1 MAELYKDLGL
11 TTEEY
16 KKIKKILG
24 RKPTDV
30 ELSMYSVM
38 WSEHCSYK
46 SSKPILKM
54 FPTKGPR
61 VLQGPG
67 ENAGI
72 IDIGDG
78 LAIAMKIESH
88 NHPSA
93 IEPYQGAA
101 TGVGGILRDIFTMG
115 ARPIAVLDPLYFGD
129 LKNDRTKYLFEEVV
143 AGIAGYGN
151 CTGVPT
157 IAGNVYFEDCYT
169 GNPLVNVM
177 AVGLMRKDKITKGI
191 ASGEGNVVIVFGNKT
206 GRDGIGGVS
215 VLASQEFTEES
226 AEKRPSVQVGDPFT
240 EKLLIEASLEL
251 INNNLVVGLQDFGGA
266 GLTCA
271 TCETASRANTGMEI
285 DVRLVEQREPNMEAF
300 EIMVSESQ
308 ERMLAITTV
317 ENRDRVL
324 QIVKKWGLDGGVIGH
339 VTGDGMLRVKDNGE
353 VVGEM
358 PARSLADEAIQYDR
372 PAKKPVYLKEVQAFD
387 ARSVK
392 HPADIQKTFTTLLNS
407 PNLCSRHWVYEQ
419 YDHMVQT
426 NTAIMPGGDAGVLRI
441 KGTNKAIALTV
452 DGNGRYCYLDPY
464 VGAQIAVAEAAR
476 NVVATGAQPLAI
488 TDCLNFGN
496 PEKPENF
503 WQFREAVLGMSEAC
517 AKLETPVV
525 GGNVSFYNEWQKGAI
540 YPTPVVGM
548 LGLIED
554 VNKRMTAG
562 FKKPGHVIGIFG
574 ETLPELGGSE
584 YLKVIHKKVAGK
596 CPVLDFGREQRLYA
610 VILEAIKLGLID
622 TAHDLSEG
630 GLAVALAESCMLSG
644 LGASINAQKGKIHHL
659 ETNEWLFSESQ
670 SRMLVSLPEKSMFL
684 LDRVAHSHGVPLMY
698 IGRVG
703 GDKLVIDDILKI
715 PVEEM
720 TQAWRGS
727 LKCLIS

>member
-1 MAELYKDLGL
+1 MAELYQELGL
-11 TTEEY
+11 TKEEY
-16 KKIKKILG
+16 TKIKKILG
-24 RKPTDV
+24 REPSVV

-46 SSKPILKM
+46 SSKPVLKM

-61 VLQGPG
+61 ILQGPG

-115 ARPIAVLDPLYFGD
+115 ARPIALLDPLYFGE
-129 LKNDRTKYLFEEVV
+129 LTNDRTKYLFEEVV

-157 IAGNVYFEDCYT
+157 IAGSVNFEECYE

-177 AVGLMRKDKITKGI
+177 AVGLMRRDKITKGI

-226 AEKRPSVQVGDPFT
+226 AAKRPSVQVGDPFT

-251 INNNLVVGLQDFGGA
+251 IDNKLVVGLQDFGGA

-271 TCETASRANTGMEI
+271 TSETASRASTGMEI

-308 ERMLAITTV
+308 ERMLAICTP
-317 ENRDRVL
+317 ENKEKVL
-324 QIVKKWGLDGGVIGH
+324 AICRKWGLDAGVIGH
-339 VTGDGMLRVKDNGE
+339 VTGDGQLRVKDNGE
-353 VVGEM
+353 VVGDM

-372 PAKKPVYLKEVQAFD
+372 PTKKPEYLAKVQAFD
-387 ARSVK
+387 ARAVK
-392 HPADIQKTFTTLLNS
+392 HPADMAKTMMALLQS
-407 PNLCSRHWVYEQ
+407 PNICSRHWVYEQ

-426 NTAIMPGGDAGVLRI
+426 NTAVLPGGDAAVLRL
-441 KGTNKAIALTV
+441 KGTKKGIALSV

-464 VGAQIAVAEAAR
+464 VGAEIAVAEAAR
-476 NVVATGAQPLAI
+476 NVVATGAQPLAV

-540 YPTPVVGM
+540 FPTPVVGM
-548 LGLIED
+548 LGLID
-554 VNKRMTAG
+554 DIDKRMTAD
-562 FKKPGHVIGIFG
+562 FKKEGHVIAVIG

-584 YLKVIHKKVAGK
+584 YLKVVHKKIAGRPPALNLAK
-596 CPVLDFGREQRLYA
+596 EISLHKA
-610 VILEAIKLGLID
+610 VLEAIKLGLIKS
-622 TAHDLSEG
+622 AHDLSEG
-630 GLAVALAESCMLSG
+630 GLGIALAESCMLGG
-644 LGASINAQKGKIHHL
+644 LGASINAGKGKIHHL
-659 ETNEWLFSESQ
+659 EMNEWLWSETQ
-670 SRMLVSLPEKSMFL
+670 SRMLVSLAEKSMFL
-684 LDRVAHSHGVPLMY
+684 LDRVAHTHRVQISY

-703 GDKLVIDDILKI
+703 GNDLVIDDILDI
-715 PVEEM
+715 PVKEM
-720 TQAWRGS
+720 NQAWRGS
-727 LKCLIS
+727 LNCLIS

>member
-1 MAELYKDLGL
+1 MAELYQDLGL
-11 TTEEY
+11 TKEEY
-16 KKIKKILG
+16 DKIKKILG
-24 RKPTDV
+24 REPTVV

-46 SSKPILKM
+46 SSKPVLKM

-61 VLQGPG
+61 ILQGPG
-67 ENAGI
+67 ENAGV

-78 LAIAMKIESH
+78 LAVAMKIESH

-115 ARPIAVLDPLYFGD
+115 ARPIALLDPLYFGE
-129 LKNDRTKYLFEEVV
+129 LTNDRTKYLFEEVV

-157 IAGNVYFEDCYT
+157 VAGSVNFEECYE

-177 AVGLMRKDKITKGI
+177 AVGLMRRDKITKGI

-215 VLASQEFTEES
+215 VLASQEFTEAS
-226 AEKRPSVQVGDPFT
+226 AAKRPSVQVGDPFT

-251 INNNLVVGLQDFGGA
+251 IDNKLVVGLQDFGGA

-271 TCETASRANTGMEI
+271 TSETASRASTGMEI

-308 ERMLAITTV
+308 ERMLAICTP
-317 ENRDRVL
+317 ENKEKVL
-324 QIVKKWGLDGGVIGH
+324 AICRKWGLDAGVIGH
-339 VTGDGMLRVKDNGE
+339 VTGDGRLRVKDNGE
-353 VVGEM
+353 VVGDM

-372 PAKKPVYLKEVQAFD
+372 PAKKPEYLAKVQAFD
-387 ARSVK
+387 ARAVK
-392 HPADIQKTFTTLLNS
+392 HPADVAKTMMDLLES
-407 PNLCSRHWVYEQ
+407 PNICSRHWVYEQ

-426 NTAIMPGGDAGVLRI
+426 NTAVLPGGDAAVLRL
-441 KGTNKAIALTV
+441 KGTTKGIALSV

-464 VGAQIAVAEAAR
+464 VGAEIAVAEAAR
-476 NVVATGAQPLAI
+476 NVVAAGAKPLAV

-540 YPTPVVGM
+540 FPTPVVGM

-554 VNKRMTAG
+554 IDKRMTAG
-562 FKKPGHVIGIFG
+562 FKKAGHVIAVIG

-584 YLKVIHKKVAGK
+584 YLKVVHKKVAGR
-596 CPVLDFGREQRLYA
+596 PPALDIAKELNLHKA
-610 VILEAIKLGLID
+610 VLEAIKLGLIKS
-622 TAHDLSEG
+622 AHDLSEG
-630 GLAVALAESCMLSG
+630 GLGIALAESCMLG
-644 LGASINAQKGKIHHL
+644 GIGASINADKGKIRHL
-659 ETNEWLFSESQ
+659 ETNEWLWSETQ
-670 SRMLVSLPEKSMFL
+670 SRMLVSLAEKSMFL
-684 LDRVAHSHGVPLMY
+684 LDRVAHTNRVPISY

-703 GDKLVIDDILKI
+703 GDDLVIDDILDI
-715 PVEEM
+715 AVEEM
-720 TQAWRGS
+720 NQAWRGS
-727 LKCLIS
+727 LNCLIS

>member
-1 MAELYKDLGL
+1 MSELYEDLGL
-11 TTEEY
+11 TKEEY
-16 KKIKKILG
+16 TKIKKILK
-24 RKPTDV
+24 REPTNV

-46 SSKPILKM
+46 SSRPVLKG

-61 VLQGPG
+61 ILQGPG

-93 IEPYQGAA
+93 IEPFQGAA

-115 ARPIAVLDPLYFGD
+115 ARPIALLDPLYFGE
-129 LKNDRTKYLFEEVV
+129 LTNDRVKYLFEGVV
-143 AGIAGYGN
+143 EGIAGYGN

-157 IAGNVYFEDCYT
+157 IAGSVNFEECYE

-177 AVGLMRKDKITKGI
+177 AVGLMQKNKITKGI
-191 ASGEGNVVIVFGNKT
+191 ASGEGNIVIVFGNKT

-215 VLASQEFTEES
+215 VLASQTFTAES
-226 AEKRPSVQVGDPFT
+226 ATKRPSVQVGDPFT
-240 EKLLIEASLEL
+240 EKLCIEASLEL
-251 INNNLVVGLQDFGGA
+251 IENKLVVGLQDFGGA

-271 TCETASRANTGMEI
+271 TCETASRADMGMEI

-308 ERMLAITTV
+308 ERMLAICTP
-317 ENRDRVL
+317 ENQDKVL
-324 QIVKKWGLDGGVIGH
+324 AICRKWGLDAGVIGK
-339 VTGDGMLRVKDNGE
+339 VTNDGLLRVKDNGV

-358 PARSLADEAIQYDR
+358 PAHSLADEAIMYNR
-372 PAKKPVYLKEVQAFD
+372 PSKKPEYLAKVNAFD
-387 ARSVK
+387 ARKVE
-392 HPADIQKTFTTLLNS
+392 HPADIQDTLLKLVTS
-407 PNLCSRHWVYEQ
+407 PNLCGRQWVYEQ

-426 NTAIMPGGDAGVLRI
+426 NTAVLPGSDAGVLRI
-441 KGTNKAIALTV
+441 KGTNKAIALSV
-452 DGNGRYCYLDPY
+452 DGNGRYCYLNPF

-476 NVVATGAQPLAI
+476 NVVASGATPLAI

-503 WQFREAVLGMSEAC
+503 WQFKEAVKGMAEAC
-517 AKLETPVV
+517 TIMGTPVT
-525 GGNVSFYNEWQKGAI
+525 GGNVSFYNEWQEGAI

-554 VNKRMTAG
+554 AGKRMTTA
-562 FKKPGHVIGIFG
+562 FKKEGHVIAVLG
-574 ETLPELGGSE
+574 ETYAELGGSE
-584 YLKVIHKKVAGK
+584 YLKVIHGKVEGK
-596 CPVLDFGREQRLYA
+596 CPALDLKKEMTLHTA
-610 VILEAIKLGLID
+610 VLEAIKLGLISS
-622 TAHDLSEG
+622 AHDLSEG
-630 GLAVALAESCMLSG
+630 GLGVALAECCMLSG
-644 LGASINAQKGKIHHL
+644 FGARINAEKGKIHHL
-659 ETNEWLFSESQ
+659 EINEWLWSESQ
-670 SRMLVSLPEKSMFL
+670 SRILVSLPERSMFL
-684 LDRVAHSHGVPLMY
+684 FDRVAHTHRLPHTY

-703 GDKLVIDDILKI
+703 GDSIVIDDIINIQVSELT
-715 PVEEM
+715 E
-720 TQAWRGS
+720 AWRGS
-727 LKCLIS
+727 LECLLS

>member
-1 MAELYKDLGL
+1 MAELYEELGL

-24 RKPTDV
+24 REPTVV

-46 SSKPILKM
+46 SSKPVLKM

-61 VLQGPG
+61 ILQGPG

-115 ARPIAVLDPLYFGD
+115 ARPIALLDPLYFGE
-129 LKNDRTKYLFEEVV
+129 LTNDRTKYLFEEVV

-157 IAGNVYFEDCYT
+157 VAGSVNFEECYE

-177 AVGLMRKDKITKGI
+177 AVGLMRRDKITKGI
-191 ASGEGNVVIVFGNKT
+191 ASGTGNYVIVFGNKT

-215 VLASQEFTEES
+215 VLASQEFTEAS
-226 AEKRPSVQVGDPFT
+226 AAKRPSVQVGDPFT

-251 INNNLVVGLQDFGGA
+251 IDNKLVVGLQDFGGA

-271 TCETASRANTGMEI
+271 TCETSSRANTGMEI

-308 ERMLAITTV
+308 ERMLAIATP
-317 ENRDRVL
+317 ENKDKVL
-324 QIVKKWGLDGGVIGH
+324 GVCRKWGLDAGVIGR
-339 VTGDGMLRVKDNGE
+339 VTDDGLLRVKDNGV

-358 PARSLADEAIQYDR
+358 PSRSLADEAIQYER
-372 PAKKPVYLKEVQAFD
+372 PAKKPEYLAKVQAFD
-387 ARSVK
+387 ARTVK
-392 HPADIQKTFTTLLNS
+392 HPADIAKTLLKLIGS
-407 PNLCSRHWVYEQ
+407 PNLSSRHWVYEQ

-426 NTAIMPGGDAGVLRI
+426 NTAVLPGGDAAVLRL
-441 KGTNKAIALTV
+441 KGTNKAISLSV

-464 VGAQIAVAEAAR
+464 VGAEIAVAEAAR
-476 NVVATGAQPLAI
+476 NVVATGAQPLAV

-503 WQFREAVLGMSEAC
+503 WQFREAILGMSEAC
-517 AKLETPVV
+517 VKLDTPVV

-554 VNKRMTAG
+554 VDKRMTAN
-562 FKKPGHVIGIFG
+562 FKKDGHVVAIIG

-584 YLKVIHKKVAGK
+584 YLKIIHNKVAGR
-596 CPVLDFGREQRLYA
+596 PPALDLTKELSLHKA
-610 VILEAIKLGLID
+610 VLEAIKLGLIKS
-622 TAHDLSEG
+622 AHDLSEG
-630 GLAVALAESCMLSG
+630 GLGVALAECCMLG
-644 LGASINAQKGKIHHL
+644 NIGASINAGKGKIHHL
-659 ETNEWLFSESQ
+659 EMNEWLWSETQ
-670 SRMLVSLPEKSMFL
+670 SRMLVSLAEKSMFL
-684 LDRVAHSHGVPLMY
+684 LDRVAHTHRVPVSY
-698 IGRVG
+698 IGRIG
-703 GDKLVIDDILKI
+703 GNDLVIDDILDV
-715 PVEEM
+715 PVKELN
-720 TQAWRGS
+720 QAWRGS

>member
-1 MAELYKDLGL
+1 MAALYEELGL

-16 KKIKKILG
+16 KKIKSILK
-24 RKPTDV
+24 REPTDV

-46 SSKPILKM
+46 SSRPVLKG

-61 VLQGPG
+61 ILQGPG

-78 LAIAMKIESH
+78 MAIAMKIESH

-115 ARPIAVLDPLYFGD
+115 ARPIALLDPLYFGE
-129 LKNDRTKYLFEEVV
+129 LKNDRVKHIFEGVV
-143 AGIAGYGN
+143 EGIAGYGN

-157 IAGNVYFEDCYT
+157 IAGSVNFEECYE

-177 AVGLMRKDKITKGI
+177 AVGLMRQDKITKGI

-215 VLASQEFTEES
+215 VLASQEFTAKS
-226 AEKRPSVQVGDPFT
+226 AAKRPSVQVGDPFT
-240 EKLLIEASLEL
+240 EKLCIEASLEL
-251 INNNLVVGLQDFGGA
+251 IDNDLVVGLQDFGGA

-271 TCETASRANTGMEI
+271 TCETASRADMGMEI

-308 ERMLAITTV
+308 ERMLAICTP
-317 ENRDRVL
+317 ENRERVL
-324 QIVKKWGLDGGVIGH
+324 AVCRRWGLDAGVIGH
-339 VTGDGMLRVKDNGE
+339 VTGDGLLRVKDNGV

-358 PARSLADEAIQYDR
+358 PAHSLADEAILYNR
-372 PAKKPVYLKEVQAFD
+372 PAKKPAYLAEVQGFD
-387 ARSVK
+387 ARAVK
-392 HPADIQKTFTTLLNS
+392 HPKDIGKSLMRLVTS

-426 NTAIMPGGDAGVLRI
+426 NTAVLPGSDAGVLRL
-441 KGTNKAIALTV
+441 KDSKKAIALTV
-452 DGNGRYCYLDPY
+452 DGNGRYCYLDPF

-476 NVVATGAQPLAI
+476 NVVASGAVPLAI

-503 WQFREAVLGMSEAC
+503 WQFKEAVRGMGAAC
-517 AKLETPVV
+517 TAFGTPVT

-548 LGLIED
+548 LGLIDD

-562 FKKPGHVIGIFG
+562 FKKEGHVIAVIG

-584 YLKVIHKKVAGK
+584 YLKVIHKKVAGR
-596 CPVLDFGREQRLYA
+596 CPALDLNKERHMHA
-610 VILEAIKLGLID
+610 VVLEAIKLGLIVS
-622 TAHDLSEG
+622 AHDLSEG
-630 GLAVALAESCMLSG
+630 GLAMALAESCMLSG
-644 LGASINAQKGKIHHL
+644 LGARVSPDSAERSDL
-659 ETNEWLFSESQ
+659 EVNEWLFSESQ

-684 LDRVAHSHGVPLMY
+684 FDRIIHNSRVKHAY

-703 GDKLVIDDILKI
+703 GDDLVIDDILNI
-715 PVEEM
+715 SILEM
-720 TQAWRGS
+720 TKAWRGT
-727 LKCLIS
+727 LECLIS

>member
-1 MAELYKDLGL
+1 MAELYEELGL
-11 TTEEY
+11 TKEEY

-24 RKPTDV
+24 REPTVV

-61 VLQGPG
+61 ILQGPG

-115 ARPIAVLDPLYFGD
+115 ARPIALLDPLYFGE
-129 LKNDRTKYLFEEVV
+129 LTNDRTKYLFEEVV

-157 IAGNVYFEDCYT
+157 VAGSVNFEECYE

-177 AVGLMRKDKITKGI
+177 AVGLMRRDKITKGL
-191 ASGEGNVVIVFGNKT
+191 ASGEGNYVIVFGNKT

-226 AEKRPSVQVGDPFT
+226 ATKRPSVQVGDPFT
-240 EKLLIEASLEL
+240 EKLCIEASLEL
-251 INNNLVVGLQDFGGA
+251 IDNKLVVGLQDFGGA

-271 TCETASRANTGMEI
+271 TSETSSRANTGMEI

-308 ERMLAITTV
+308 ERMLAICTP
-317 ENRDRVL
+317 ENKDKVL
-324 QIVKKWGLDGGVIGH
+324 GVCRKWGLDVGIIGR
-339 VTGDGMLRVKDNGE
+339 VTGDGLLRVKDNGE

-358 PARSLADEAIQYDR
+358 PSRSLADEAIQYER
-372 PAKKPVYLKEVQAFD
+372 PAKKPEYLKKVQAFD
-387 ARSVK
+387 ARTVK
-392 HPADIQKTFTTLLNS
+392 HPTDVAKTLTTLISS
-407 PNLCSRHWVYEQ
+407 PNLASKHWVYEQ

-426 NTAIMPGGDAGVLRI
+426 NTAVLPGGDAAVLRL
-441 KGTNKAIALTV
+441 KGTNKAISLSV

-464 VGAQIAVAEAAR
+464 VGAEIAVAEAAR
-476 NVVATGAQPLAI
+476 NVVATGATPLAV

-517 AKLETPVV
+517 VKLDTPVV

-554 VNKRMTAG
+554 VDKRMTAD
-562 FKKPGHVIGIFG
+562 FKKDGHVIALIG

-584 YLKVIHKKVAGK
+584 YLKIIHKKVAGK
-596 CPVLDFGREQRLYA
+596 PPALDLARELNLQKL
-610 VILEAIKLGLID
+610 VLEAIKLGLLKS
-622 TAHDLSEG
+622 AHDIAEG
-630 GLAVALAESCMLSG
+630 GLGVALAECCMLG
-644 LGASINAQKGKIHHL
+644 NIGASINAGKGKIHHL
-659 ETNEWLFSESQ
+659 EMNEWLWSETQ
-670 SRMLVSLPEKSMFL
+670 SRMLVSLAEKSMFL
-684 LDRVAHSHGVPLMY
+684 LDRVAHTHRIPVAY

-703 GDKLVIDDILKI
+703 GGDLVIDDILDM
-715 PVEEM
+715 PVKELN
-720 TQAWRGS
+720 QAWRGS

>member
-1 MAELYKDLGL
+1 MAELYEELGL
-11 TTEEY
+11 TKEEY

-24 RKPTDV
+24 REPTVV

-61 VLQGPG
+61 ILQGPG

-115 ARPIAVLDPLYFGD
+115 ARPIALLDPLYFGE
-129 LKNDRTKYLFEEVV
+129 LTNDRTKYLFEEVV

-157 IAGNVYFEDCYT
+157 VAGSVNFEECYE

-177 AVGLMRKDKITKGI
+177 AVGLMRRDKITKGL
-191 ASGEGNVVIVFGNKT
+191 ASGEGNFVIVFGNKT

-226 AEKRPSVQVGDPFT
+226 AAKRPSVQVGDPFT

-251 INNNLVVGLQDFGGA
+251 IDNKLVVGLQDFGGA

-271 TCETASRANTGMEI
+271 TSETSSRANTGMEI

-308 ERMLAITTV
+308 ERMLAICTP
-317 ENRDRVL
+317 ENKDKVL
-324 QIVKKWGLDGGVIGH
+324 GVCRKWGLDAGIIGR
-339 VTGDGMLRVKDNGE
+339 VTDDGLLRVKDNGE

-358 PARSLADEAIQYDR
+358 PSRSLADEAIQYER
-372 PAKKPVYLKEVQAFD
+372 PAKKPEYLKKVQAFD
-387 ARSVK
+387 ARTVK
-392 HPADIQKTFTTLLNS
+392 HPRDVAKTLTTLISS
-407 PNLCSRHWVYEQ
+407 PNLASKHWVYEQ

-426 NTAIMPGGDAGVLRI
+426 NTAVLPGGDAAVLRL
-441 KGTNKAIALTV
+441 KGTNKAISLSV

-464 VGAQIAVAEAAR
+464 VGAEIAVAEAAR
-476 NVVATGAQPLAI
+476 NVVATGATPLAV

-517 AKLETPVV
+517 VKLDTPVV

-554 VNKRMTAG
+554 VDKRMTAD
-562 FKKPGHVIGIFG
+562 FKKDGHVIALIG

-584 YLKVIHKKVAGK
+584 YLKIIHKKVAGK
-596 CPVLDFGREQRLYA
+596 PPALDLARELNLHKL
-610 VILEAIKLGLID
+610 VLEAIKLGLLKS
-622 TAHDLSEG
+622 AHDIAEG
-630 GLAVALAESCMLSG
+630 GLGVALAECCMLG
-644 LGASINAQKGKIHHL
+644 NIGASINAGKGKIHHL
-659 ETNEWLFSESQ
+659 EMNEWLWSETQ
-670 SRMLVSLPEKSMFL
+670 SRMLVSLAEKSMFL
-684 LDRVAHSHGVPLMY
+684 LDRVAHTHRIPVAY

-703 GDKLVIDDILKI
+703 GGDLVIDDILDM
-715 PVEEM
+715 PVKELN
-720 TQAWRGS
+720 QAWRGS

>member
-1 MAELYKDLGL
+1 MAELYEELGL
-11 TTEEY
+11 TAKEY
-16 KKIKKILG
+16 KKIKGILK
-24 RKPTDV
+24 REPTVV

-46 SSKPILKM
+46 SSKPVLKM

-72 IDIGDG
+72 VDIGDG

-115 ARPIAVLDPLYFGD
+115 ARPIALLDPLYFGEPTGA
-129 LKNDRTKYLFEEVV
+129 RTKYLFEEVV

-157 IAGNVYFEDCYT
+157 IAGSVNFEECYE

-177 AVGLMRKDKITKGI
+177 AVGLMRKDRLTKGA
-191 ASGEGNVVIVFGNKT
+191 ASGEGNSVIVFGNKT

-226 AEKRPSVQVGDPFT
+226 AQKRPSVQVGDPFT

-251 INNNLVVGLQDFGGA
+251 IDKNLVVGLQDFGGA

-271 TCETASRANTGMEI
+271 TCETASRADTGMEI
-285 DVRLVEQREPNMEAF
+285 DVRLVEQREPNMAAF

-308 ERMLAITTV
+308 ERMLAITTPR
-317 ENRDRVL
+317 NTDKVL
-324 QIVKKWGLDGGVIGH
+324 AVCRKWGLDAGVIGR
-339 VTGDGMLRVKDNGE
+339 VTGDGVLRVKDDGE

-358 PARSLADEAIQYDR
+358 PAHSLADEAIQYDR
-372 PAKKPVYLKEVQAFD
+372 PAKKPAYLAKVRAFD
-387 ARSVK
+387 ARKVK
-392 HPADIQKTFTTLLNS
+392 HPADPGETLTRMMAS

-426 NTAIMPGGDAGVLRI
+426 NTVVLPGSDAGVLRI
-441 KGTNKAIALTV
+441 KGTRKAIALSV
-452 DGNGRYCYLDPY
+452 DGNGRYCYLNPY

-476 NVVATGAQPLAI
+476 NVVASGAKPLAV
-488 TDCLNFGN
+488 TDCLNFGS

-503 WQFREAVLGMSEAC
+503 WQFKEAVMGMAEAC
-517 AKLETPVV
+517 AKFETPVV

-554 VNKRMTAG
+554 VDRRLTAAFKRE
-562 FKKPGHVIGIFG
+562 GHIIVLLG
-574 ETLPELGGSE
+574 ETKPELGGSE
-584 YLKVIHKKVAGK
+584 YLKVIHGKVAGS
-596 CPVLDFGREQRLYA
+596 PPDIDLGAERRLHAA
-610 VILEAIKLGLID
+610 VLEAAKLRIID
-622 TAHDLSEG
+622 AAHDLSEG
-630 GLAVALAESCMLSG
+630 GLGVALAEMCLLSG
-644 LGASINAQKGKIHHL
+644 LGAIIAPEKNRLKHL
-659 ETNEWLFSESQ
+659 ELNEWLWSESQ
-670 SRMLVSLPEKSMFL
+670 GRMLVTVPEKSIFL
-684 LDRVAHSHGVPLMY
+684 LDRVCQTHRVPHLY
-698 IGRVG
+698 LGRIGG
-703 GDKLVIDDILKI
+703 TDLVIHDTMKLSVADLAKTWW
-715 PVEEM
+715 E
-720 TQAWRGS
+720 S
-727 LKCLIS
+727 LKCKLS

>member
-1 MAELYKDLGL
+1 MAELYEELGL
-11 TTEEY
+11 TKEEY
-16 KKIKKILG
+16 TKIKGILK
-24 RKPTDV
+24 REPTNV

-46 SSKPILKM
+46 SSRPVLKG

-61 VLQGPG
+61 ILQGPG

-115 ARPIAVLDPLYFGD
+115 ARPIALLDPLYFGE
-129 LKNDRTKYLFEEVV
+129 LTNDRVKYLFEGVV
-143 AGIAGYGN
+143 EGIAGYGN

-157 IAGNVYFEDCYT
+157 IAGSVNFEECYE

-177 AVGLMRKDKITKGI
+177 AVGLMQKNKITKGI
-191 ASGEGNVVIVFGNKT
+191 ASGEGNTVIVFGNKT

-215 VLASQEFTEES
+215 VLASQTFTAES
-226 AEKRPSVQVGDPFT
+226 ATKRPSVQVGDPFT
-240 EKLLIEASLEL
+240 EKLCIEASLEL
-251 INNNLVVGLQDFGGA
+251 IENKLVVGLQDFGGA

-271 TCETASRANTGMEI
+271 TCETASRADMGMEI
-285 DVRLVEQREPNMEAF
+285 DVRLVEQREPDMEAF

-308 ERMLAITTV
+308 ERMLAICTP
-317 ENRDRVL
+317 ENEGKVL
-324 QIVKKWGLDGGVIGH
+324 AICRKWGLDAGVIGK
-339 VTGDGMLRVKDNGE
+339 VTTDGMLRVKDNGV

-358 PARSLADEAIQYDR
+358 PAHSLADEAIMYNR
-372 PAKKPVYLKEVQAFD
+372 PSKKPEYLAKVNAFD
-387 ARSVK
+387 ARKVE
-392 HPADIQKTFTTLLNS
+392 HPADVQDTLLKLVKS
-407 PNLCSRHWVYEQ
+407 PNLCARQWVYEQ

-426 NTAIMPGGDAGVLRI
+426 NTAVLPGSDAGVLRI
-441 KGTNKAIALTV
+441 KGTNKAIALSV
-452 DGNGRYCYLDPY
+452 DGNGRYCYLDPF

-476 NVVATGAQPLAI
+476 NVVASGATPLAI

-496 PEKPENF
+496 PENPENF
-503 WQFREAVLGMSEAC
+503 WQFKEAVRGMAEAC
-517 AKLETPVV
+517 TEFATPVT

-554 VNKRMTAG
+554 VNKRVTAA
-562 FKKPGHVIGIFG
+562 FKKEGHVIAVLG

-584 YLKVIHKKVAGK
+584 YLKVIHGKVEGK
-596 CPVLDFGREQRLYA
+596 CPSLDMKKEKTLHAA
-610 VILEAIKLGLID
+610 VLEAIKLGLISS
-622 TAHDLSEG
+622 AHDLSEG
-630 GLAVALAESCMLSG
+630 GLGVCLAECCMMSG
-644 LGASINAQKGKIHHL
+644 LGARVNAQKGKIHHL
-659 ETNEWLFSESQ
+659 EMNEWLWSESQ
-670 SRMLVSLPEKSMFL
+670 SRILVSLPERSMFL
-684 LDRVAHSHGVPLMY
+684 FDRIAHTHRLPHTY

-703 GDKLVIDDILKI
+703 GDALAIDDIINIQVSEL
-715 PVEEM
+715 
-720 TQAWRGS
+720 TAAWRGS
-727 LKCLIS
+727 LECLLS